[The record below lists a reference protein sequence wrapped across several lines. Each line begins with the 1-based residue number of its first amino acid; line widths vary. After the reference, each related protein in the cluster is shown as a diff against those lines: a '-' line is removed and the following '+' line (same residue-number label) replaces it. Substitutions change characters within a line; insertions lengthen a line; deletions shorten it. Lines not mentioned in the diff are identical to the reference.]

1 MQFHYSHHVTTFNS
15 LHNLNHCFCG
25 SPKCSANN
33 IVKYLHLQF
42 SYFRK
47 ITQYKEIIIGDTF
60 TFATVAHKC
69 NFFALQK
76 QKCLWNLHQH
86 R

>member
-47 ITQYKEIIIGDTF
+47 ITQYKEMTIGDTVTYNGCFAAQEYKFF
-60 TFATVAHKC
+60 T
-69 NFFALQK
+69 LQK
-76 QKCLWNLHQH
+76 RLWNVH

>member
-47 ITQYKEIIIGDTF
+47 ITQYKEMTIGDTVTYNGCF
-60 TFATVAHKC
+60 VAQACK
-69 NFFALQK
+69 FVTLQK
-76 QKCLWNLHQH
+76 RLWNVH